1 MGRRWRTKER
11 VLYVD
16 TVIPEGIELFD
27 VDPEIVPG
35 WAGKRI
41 REQVADGKAKPQP
54 GQVAPT
60 PVRVIQWAGKY
71 RTIPEAFLA
80 EVFTNGREP

>member
-1 MGRRWRTKER
+1 MAWRRWRTKER
-11 VLYVD
+11 VLYAD
-16 TVIPEGIELFD
+16 TVIPEDVVLVD

-41 REQVADGKAKPQP
+41 REQVTEGLAKPQP
-54 GQVAPT
+54 GQLAPT

-71 RTIPEAFLA
+71 RTIPEAFLEELA
-80 EVFTNGREP
+80 DP